1 MNGGGVLVVSVHDV
15 APPTRARVERMLDML
30 RDTGVT
36 RRSLLVI
43 PNFQGRHPIDRD
55 NGFCAWLRA
64 CQAQGDEIVL
74 HGWEHVG
81 VGTPRNADERF
92 RNRWFT
98 QGEGEFL
105 SLDYEQAFGRIARGC
120 ALMHR
125 AGLDPQGFVAPAWL
139 VTRDGVRAARDLGF
153 QYTNSYLTVVDLAE
167 GQRHLAPSVVF
178 GPGHLN
184 QDVGIAL
191 QERVSRLLT
200 RFHVVRVV
208 LHPPC
213 IDHVPRM
220 ARVIG
225 IIEQQLLRGRQAAT
239 YIEVIQQLRAS
250 RLSAA
255 LRRHAH

>member
-1 MNGGGVLVVSVHDV
+1 MIAGGVLVVSVHDV

-30 RDTGVT
+30 RDTGVM

-43 PNFQGRHPIDRD
+43 PNFKGRYPIDRD
-55 NGFCAWLRA
+55 DGFCAWLRHR
-64 CQAQGDEIVL
+64 QGQGDEIVL

-81 VGTPRNADERF
+81 VGTPRNAGERF

-105 SLDYEQAFGRIARGC
+105 SLDYEQAFERIARGR

-139 VTRDGVRAARDLGF
+139 VNEDGLRAARDLGF
-153 QYTNSYLTVVDLAE
+153 QYTNSYLMLADLAQ
-167 GQRHLAPSVVF
+167 GRRHLAPSFVF

-184 QDVGIAL
+184 QDIGIAL
-191 QERVSRLLT
+191 QERISSLLA

-213 IDHVPRM
+213 IDHGPRM

-225 IIEQQLLRGRQAAT
+225 MIEQQQFHGRRAAT
-239 YIEVIQQLRAS
+239 YVEAIEQLRTS

-255 LRRHAH
+255 PRRHAH